1 MKIAVI
7 SDTHDNLTN
16 LSKALTLINQQEV
29 SALLHCGDVTN
40 LETFK
45 TILNYFNKTIY
56 LSLGNGDDSKIFN
69 DFLNQNKNN
78 KIQIFNEFGE
88 FNLNN
93 LKIGISHFPEV
104 VKNILRNNNDY
115 DFIFYGHTHKPW
127 EEKENKTIILNPGNL
142 AGLFYKPTFAIIDL
156 LNFEKKLII
165 L

>member
-1 MKIAVI
+1 MKIAII
-7 SDTHDNLTN
+7 SDTHDNSTN
-16 LSKALTLINQQEV
+16 LIKALTLINQKEV
-29 SALLHCGDVTN
+29 SALIHCGDVTN
-40 LETFK
+40 IETFK
-45 TILNYFNKTIY
+45 IILNYFNKSIY
-56 LSLGNGDDSKIFN
+56 LSLGNGDDFKIFN
-69 DFLNQNKNN
+69 NFLSQKKNSQ
-78 KIQIFNEFGE
+78 IQIFNEFGE

-104 VKNILRNNNDY
+104 VKNILQNNNDY

-156 LNFEKKLII
+156 LNFEKNLII

>member
-16 LSKALTLINQQEV
+16 LIKALTFINQQEV
-29 SALLHCGDVTN
+29 SALIHCGDVTN
-40 LETFK
+40 IETFR
-45 TILNYFNKTIY
+45 TILNYFNKPIY
-56 LSLGNGDDSKIFN
+56 LSFGNGDDSKVFN

-78 KIQIFNEFGE
+78 QINFFNEFGE

-93 LKIGISHFPEV
+93 FKIGISHFPEV
-104 VKNILRNNNDY
+104 VKKVLQNKKDY

-142 AGLFYKPTFAIIDL
+142 AGIFYKPTFALVDFS
-156 LNFEKKLII
+156 NFEKKLII